1 MISSKYTIRESNQAN
16 ILKAIID
23 KQEVFRAELAATTG
37 LNKAS
42 VSDITKKLLA
52 DQLIIQTRI
61 GNASISGGRKP
72 IMLTFNRKVATALS
86 FDVGYDYLEGML
98 SYIDGTPIATV
109 EKERISVDSTNV
121 VALLQ
126 TAIADLMTHNP
137 STPYDIVGVTIGIH
151 GVILDEQAIFT
162 PYYDLDTI
170 DLKQQLMDHYSF
182 PVFIHNEANLAAL
195 GEYTFSS
202 PLQNLISISSH
213 SGIGCGIVEDGIL
226 KIGKHGKSGEIGHT
240 ILYPN
245 GIPCPC
251 GNHGCLEQYASNK
264 AIYEEFAHKKKLEYA
279 NSDIIATYANQADP
293 DALHLIK
300 KNAELLSIGINNI
313 SMIYDP
319 DIIVVN
325 SPLYRKLPIMI
336 DYINNALSS
345 RFTKEIIVRN
355 TLLGEKAILF
365 GGVAVIAQHFL
376 NIRKLKFKEC
386 GTNLKISFAT
396 DSRINGGSR
405 SNSFGNKPKFTKI

>member
-182 PVFIHNEANLAAL
+182 PVFSC
-195 GEYTFSS
+195 F
-202 PLQNLISISSH
+202 
-213 SGIGCGIVEDGIL
+213 
-226 KIGKHGKSGEIGHT
+226 
-240 ILYPN
+240 
-245 GIPCPC
+245 
-251 GNHGCLEQYASNK
+251 
-264 AIYEEFAHKKKLEYA
+264 
-279 NSDIIATYANQADP
+279 
-293 DALHLIK
+293 
-300 KNAELLSIGINNI
+300 
-313 SMIYDP
+313 
-319 DIIVVN
+319 
-325 SPLYRKLPIMI
+325 R
-336 DYINNALSS
+336 
-345 RFTKEIIVRN
+345 
-355 TLLGEKAILF
+355 
-365 GGVAVIAQHFL
+365 
-376 NIRKLKFKEC
+376 
-386 GTNLKISFAT
+386 
-396 DSRINGGSR
+396 
-405 SNSFGNKPKFTKI
+405 

>member
-52 DQLIIQTRI
+52 DQLIIQIRI

-109 EKERISVDSTNV
+109 EKKCFDSTNV

-170 DLKQQLMDHYSF
+170 DLKQQLINHSSF

-195 GEYTFSS
+195 SEYTFFS
-202 PLQNLISISSH
+202 LTKF
-213 SGIGCGIVEDGIL
+213 D
-226 KIGKHGKSGEIGHT
+226 
-240 ILYPN
+240 
-245 GIPCPC
+245 
-251 GNHGCLEQYASNK
+251 QY
-264 AIYEEFAHKKKLEYA
+264 
-279 NSDIIATYANQADP
+279 Q
-293 DALHLIK
+293 
-300 KNAELLSIGINNI
+300 
-313 SMIYDP
+313 
-319 DIIVVN
+319 
-325 SPLYRKLPIMI
+325 
-336 DYINNALSS
+336 
-345 RFTKEIIVRN
+345 
-355 TLLGEKAILF
+355 
-365 GGVAVIAQHFL
+365 
-376 NIRKLKFKEC
+376 
-386 GTNLKISFAT
+386 
-396 DSRINGGSR
+396 
-405 SNSFGNKPKFTKI
+405 